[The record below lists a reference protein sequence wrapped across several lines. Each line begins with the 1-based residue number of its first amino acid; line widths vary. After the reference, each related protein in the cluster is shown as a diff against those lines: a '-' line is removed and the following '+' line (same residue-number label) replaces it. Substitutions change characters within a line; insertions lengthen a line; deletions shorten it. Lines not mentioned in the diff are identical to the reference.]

1 MKNIFALLSVKLRCL
16 FVPDKMKRRKIKDAY
31 KDARNAANYER
42 QKWGVA
48 YSVFD
53 GEELLE
59 ASISSIRS
67 QVDYVCVVWQRVS
80 WYGAPANERL
90 YPLLLRLKNEGL
102 IDELIEYEVKLKWKA
117 GKNETCKRNKG
128 LKAAR
133 RAGCTYFMSMDTD
146 EFYREKDLIKA
157 KKFIIA
163 HNITHSYCAVNAYG
177 MKPTE
182 FVGEGGCC
190 VQFFTRLTAFS
201 RHCNEH
207 RATAFVDPTRKISHI
222 PWWLGG
228 SKHFFVNGVKMNHYT
243 FIRRDLK
250 KKLQN
255 SSNDDVRKTTID
267 EVKGGDFLECPDYF
281 NLNELL
287 QKF

>member
-1 MKNIFALLSVKLRCL
+1 MKNILSLLSVKLRCL
-16 FVPDKMKRRKIKDAY
+16 FIPDKMKRRKIKDAY
-31 KDARNAANYER
+31 KDACNAANYAK

-67 QVDYVCVVWQRVS
+67 QVDYVCVVWQRIS
-80 WYGAPANERL
+80 WYGAPADEGL
-90 YPLLLRLKNEGL
+90 LPLLKRLEAQGL
-102 IDELIEYEVKLKWKA
+102 IDELVEYKVNLKLRP
-117 GKNETCKRNKG
+117 GKNETRKRNMG

-146 EFYREKDLIKA
+146 EFYREQELIKA

-163 HNITHSYCAVNAYG
+163 HHITHSYCAVNAYG

-201 RHCNEH
+201 KHCNEH
-207 RATAFVDPTRKISHI
+207 RATAFVDPTRKISHT

-243 FIRRDLK
+243 FIRRDLL
-250 KKLQN
+250 KKLKN
-255 SSNDDVRKTTID
+255 SSNDDVRLTTIG
-267 EVKGGDFLECPDYF
+267 EVKEYDYLECPDYF
-281 NLNELL
+281 NLNEFI